1 MALSDEQRVRYA
13 RHLLLPE
20 LGEAAQLRLLASH
33 VRFAEGVEVGARGV
47 AEEYLRRAG
56 VGVVGGSVDV
66 DVDVDVHEDA
76 HAHGYVDGDG
86 DGYVDGDGDVL
97 LVGPPELRC
106 DPSLLEAARALSGA
120 FSAVEAI
127 KALAGIGRPAR
138 LDLELF
144 AEDV

>member
-20 LGEAAQLRLLASH
+20 LGETAQLRLLASR
-33 VRFAEGVEVGARGV
+33 VRFAEGVELGARVV

-56 VGVVGGSVDV
+56 VRVVGGSEDE
-66 DVDVDVHEDA
+66 DAHEDA
-76 HAHGYVDGDG
+76 HAHGYVD
-86 DGYVDGDGDVL
+86 VDGDGDAL
-97 LVGPPELRC
+97 LLSPPSLPC
-106 DPSLLEAARALSGA
+106 DPTLREAARALSGA

-127 KALAGIGRPAR
+127 KTLTGIGRPAR

-144 AEDV
+144 AEEV